1 MIICQDEISNKR
13 YTYQRRRW
21 VADLE
26 VVGEADHQ
34 EVEKDQ
40 KVATGNKV
48 DQLANKHSQSLS
60 WLLCKILVPVW
71 TIILI
76 ILTGLTV
83 LTILTI

>member
-1 MIICQDEISNKR
+1 MIICQDDISNKR
-13 YTYQRRRW
+13 YTYQGRRW

-60 WLLCKILVPVW
+60 WLLCKILFPVW

-83 LTILTI
+83 LTI